1 MKKMLAFYGSPRRDG
16 NSTKLLKSFLVGV
29 RERNLYDITE
39 IYLRD
44 LNISPCL
51 EIYKC
56 KNDGICAINDK
67 FQEIYSMIDD
77 ADSIVLA
84 SPVMFY
90 AVSAHTKIL
99 MDRCQAFWSRKYFLN
114 IKSKEKKGVFI
125 GVGATKGQK
134 LFDGIIMC
142 VKYFFDAID
151 TTLVESLLVRGAD
164 EKDDILKQPEML
176 ERAKAIG
183 RSLL

>member
-1 MKKMLAFYGSPRRDG
+1 MKKLVALYGSPRRDG
-16 NSTKLLKSFLVGV
+16 NSAKLLKSFLKGIKESNIYEV
-29 RERNLYDITE
+29 TE
-39 IYLRD
+39 LFLRD

-56 KNDGICAINDK
+56 KTDGICAINDK
-67 FQEIYSMIDD
+67 FQEIYSLIDN
-77 ADSIVLA
+77 ADCIALA

-90 AVSAHTKIL
+90 AVSAHTKIF
-99 MDRCQAFWSRKYFLN
+99 MDRCQAFWSRKYYLN
-114 IKSKEKKGVFI
+114 IRSKEKKGLFF

-134 LFDGIIMC
+134 LFDGILMN
-142 VKYFFDAID
+142 VKYFFDALD
-151 TTLVESLLVRGAD
+151 AKLVETLLVRGAD

-176 ERAKAIG
+176 ERAKEIG